1 MAVLPES
8 ISRSATEG
16 GAVGPGWEGAR
27 VGYSIYVVTR
37 NALIGVGT
45 MLLKL
50 NGALATVIGSAA
62 VTQIQ
67 PELGQQASL
76 WVQFVLE
83 SARTKMS
90 FSEPFPELKI
100 WFTSLIATL
109 ERDRNS
115 VAALKQD

>member
-109 ERDRNS
+109 EWDRNS
-115 VAALKQD
+115 VATLKQD